1 MASLTP
7 GVLLKLLQNVD
18 DKHAKVVGE
27 HRSALLQVISIV
39 PSLDDDPW
47 KSRGFYL
54 RVSDSEHSAYVS
66 VSDEDAELILSDS
79 VQLGQFIHVTRLDA
93 GSPVPVLRG
102 LKPVA
107 KRRPCVGEPKDLISS
122 DFLTVKSR
130 RRHSVD
136 AGKVEG
142 MEMKRVSLDSMR
154 RGWDPSP
161 SGKNGSNSIS
171 KNNPLKSFSP
181 DSVCSQK
188 KVSLEKDLTPR
199 RISMGA
205 SPLQNKNIIVSP
217 KLVSKPSKK
226 DVQTSQDDALP
237 GHLMK
242 VDVGLKNLSDSRVF
256 WSSLPSPIHCL
267 GKEVMVHRNTA
278 FCSAMQALEEAS
290 AAEGIIHCMRLEHN
304 SQLSDVL
311 SILGIMFLTFLVA
324 SPSHIAGMFAE
335 LCELSDRCSAGQVVE
350 RFLHLQ
356 ERMQNAFAVIYA
368 LMNRRA
374 LETKTKDG
382 FSLQYSLP
390 EMCKNAVNK
399 NAALWVQA
407 AVDTNLSRLCL
418 FSNQQKGGIISNGE
432 KHYCAI
438 IENSPKKTE
447 SENLSPKDRKSPRN
461 HGADLPNSN
470 TKGQPS
476 RPRRSISAAQNTDV
490 GTQVWSKGDGLKD
503 AATLAEKL
511 LSNSRTWF
519 LNYLET
525 NLDVAFGMQKGE
537 GNPEIVRLLG
547 QLKRVNQWL
556 DNSRQEGDKPDEN
569 PPTFSGLHIS
579 VEVLTSLS
587 NNGLPETGRR
597 RCIGKTA
604 ESLVSTVPQEIK
616 FRKMLEPPAPE
627 LFRLLP
633 NVVESE
639 VVERG
644 VPPFFSS
651 SPSSPRFFF
660 ANSER
665 RDEDFSPAAASLRL
679 PPCIS
684 SSSSSSFAG
693 SGAGESSVKV
703 EVSEPNTGDSS
714 SISEDVFLDS
724 SEGVVGD

>member
-18 DKHAKVVGE
+18 DKDAKVVGE

-79 VQLGQFIHVTRLDA
+79 VQLGQFIHVTRLDS

-122 DFLTVKSR
+122 DFLTAKSRSEPKKVKKKNGEVRKMEGKAKESVKSEDLKGR
-130 RRHSVD
+130 RRHSID

-242 VDVGLKNLSDSRVF
+242 VDVSLKNLSDSRVF

-267 GKEVMVHRNTA
+267 GKDVMAHRNAA

-290 AAEGIIHCMRLEHN
+290 AAEGVIHCM
-304 SQLSDVL
+304 S
-311 SILGIMFLTFLVA
+311 
-324 SPSHIAGMFAE
+324 MFAE
-335 LCELSDRCSAGQVVE
+335 LCELSDRSSAGQVVE

-356 ERMQNAFAVIYA
+356 ERMQSAVAVIYA

-374 LETKTKDG
+374 LETKSKDG

-390 EMCKNAVNK
+390 EMCKNGVNK

-407 AVDTNLSRLCL
+407 AVDTNLSRFCL
-418 FSNQQKGGIISNGE
+418 FSNQQKGGISYGE

-461 HGADLPNSN
+461 HGADVPNCN

-511 LSNSRTWF
+511 LSHSRTWF

-525 NLDVAFGMQKGE
+525 NLDVAFRMQKGE
-537 GNPEIVRLLG
+537 GNPEIARLLG

-556 DNSRQEGDKPDEN
+556 DNSRPKGDKPDE
-569 PPTFSGLHIS
+569 SIEGL
-579 VEVLTSLS
+579 
-587 NNGLPETGRR
+587 
-597 RCIGKTA
+597 
-604 ESLVSTVPQEIK
+604 
-616 FRKMLEPPAPE
+616 RKKLYG
-627 LFRLLP
+627 FLLDH
-633 NVVESE
+633 VV
-639 VVERG
+639 V
-644 VPPFFSS
+644 
-651 SPSSPRFFF
+651 
-660 ANSER
+660 
-665 RDEDFSPAAASLRL
+665 
-679 PPCIS
+679 
-684 SSSSSSFAG
+684 
-693 SGAGESSVKV
+693 
-703 EVSEPNTGDSS
+703 
-714 SISEDVFLDS
+714 
-724 SEGVVGD
+724 

>member
-18 DKHAKVVGE
+18 DKDAKVVGE

-39 PSLDDDPW
+39 PWLDDDPW

-122 DFLTVKSR
+122 DFLTAKSRSEPKKVKKKNGEVRKIEGKAKESVKSEDLKGR
-130 RRHSVD
+130 RRHSID

-188 KVSLEKDLTPR
+188 KASLEKDLTPR

-237 GHLMK
+237 AHLMK
-242 VDVGLKNLSDSRVF
+242 VDVSLKNLSDSRVF

-267 GKEVMVHRNTA
+267 GKEVMARRNAA

-290 AAEGIIHCMRLEHN
+290 ASEGLIHCM
-304 SQLSDVL
+304 S
-311 SILGIMFLTFLVA
+311 
-324 SPSHIAGMFAE
+324 MFAE
-335 LCELSDRCSAGQVVE
+335 LCELSDRSSAGQVVE

-356 ERMQNAFAVIYA
+356 ERMQNAIAVIYA

-374 LETKTKDG
+374 LETKSKDG

-390 EMCKNAVNK
+390 ETCKNAVNK

-407 AVDTNLSRLCL
+407 AVDTNLSRFCL
-418 FSNQQKGGIISNGE
+418 FSNQQKGSISNGETE

-461 HGADLPNSN
+461 HGADVPNSN

-476 RPRRSISAAQNTDV
+476 RPRLSISAAQNTDV

-511 LSNSRTWF
+511 LSSSRTWF

-525 NLDVAFGMQKGE
+525 NLDMAFGMQKGE

-556 DNSRQEGDKPDEN
+556 DNSRQEGDKHDE
-569 PPTFSGLHIS
+569 SIEGL
-579 VEVLTSLS
+579 
-587 NNGLPETGRR
+587 
-597 RCIGKTA
+597 
-604 ESLVSTVPQEIK
+604 
-616 FRKMLEPPAPE
+616 RKKLYG
-627 LFRLLP
+627 FLLDH
-633 NVVESE
+633 VV
-639 VVERG
+639 V
-644 VPPFFSS
+644 
-651 SPSSPRFFF
+651 
-660 ANSER
+660 
-665 RDEDFSPAAASLRL
+665 
-679 PPCIS
+679 
-684 SSSSSSFAG
+684 
-693 SGAGESSVKV
+693 
-703 EVSEPNTGDSS
+703 
-714 SISEDVFLDS
+714 
-724 SEGVVGD
+724 

>member
-18 DKHAKVVGE
+18 DKDAKVVGE

-66 VSDEDAELILSDS
+66 VSDEDAELILSDKI
-79 VQLGQFIHVTRLDA
+79 QLGQFIHVTRLDA
-93 GSPVPVLRG
+93 GSPVPLLRG

-122 DFLTVKSR
+122 DFLTARSRSEPKKVKKNEAKAKESELKHR
-130 RRHSVD
+130 RRHSID
-136 AGKVEG
+136 AGGKVEG

-161 SGKNGSNSIS
+161 SGKNGSKPIS

-242 VDVGLKNLSDSRVF
+242 VDVSLKNLSDSRVF

-267 GKEVMVHRNTA
+267 GKEVMGHRNAA
-278 FCSAMQALEEAS
+278 FCSAMLALEEAS
-290 AAEGIIHCMRLEHN
+290 AAEGVIHCM
-304 SQLSDVL
+304 
-311 SILGIMFLTFLVA
+311 SI
-324 SPSHIAGMFAE
+324 FAE
-335 LCELSDRCSAGQVVE
+335 LCELSDRSSAGQVVE
-350 RFLHLQ
+350 RFLNLQ
-356 ERMQNAFAVIYA
+356 ESMKKAFAVTYA

-374 LETKTKDG
+374 LETKSKDG

-390 EMCKNAVNK
+390 EMCKNAVNR

-407 AVDTNLSRLCL
+407 AVDTSLSRFCL
-418 FSNQQKGGIISNGE
+418 FSNNQQKGGISSSGE

-438 IENSPKKTE
+438 IENGPKKTE
-447 SENLSPKDRKSPRN
+447 SENLSPKDRKS
-461 HGADLPNSN
+461 N

-476 RPRRSISAAQNTDV
+476 RPRRSVSAAQNIDV
-490 GTQVWSKGDGLKD
+490 RRQEWSKGDGLKD
-503 AATLAEKL
+503 AANLAEKL
-511 LSNSRTWF
+511 LSSSRTWF

-525 NLDVAFGMQKGE
+525 NLDMAFGMQKGE
-537 GNPEIVRLLG
+537 GNPEIARLLG

-556 DNSRQEGDKPDEN
+556 DNSRQEGDKPDE
-569 PPTFSGLHIS
+569 SIEGL
-579 VEVLTSLS
+579 
-587 NNGLPETGRR
+587 
-597 RCIGKTA
+597 
-604 ESLVSTVPQEIK
+604 
-616 FRKMLEPPAPE
+616 RKKLYG
-627 LFRLLP
+627 FLLDH
-633 NVVESE
+633 VV
-639 VVERG
+639 V
-644 VPPFFSS
+644 
-651 SPSSPRFFF
+651 
-660 ANSER
+660 
-665 RDEDFSPAAASLRL
+665 
-679 PPCIS
+679 
-684 SSSSSSFAG
+684 
-693 SGAGESSVKV
+693 
-703 EVSEPNTGDSS
+703 
-714 SISEDVFLDS
+714 
-724 SEGVVGD
+724 

>member
-18 DKHAKVVGE
+18 DKDAKVVGE

-122 DFLTVKSR
+122 DFLTAKSRSEPKKVKKKNGEVRKIEGKAKESVKSEDLKGR
-130 RRHSVD
+130 RRHSID

-171 KNNPLKSFSP
+171 KNNPLKNSSP

-237 GHLMK
+237 AHLMK
-242 VDVGLKNLSDSRVF
+242 MDVSLKNLSDSRVF

-267 GKEVMVHRNTA
+267 GKEVMAHRNVA

-290 AAEGIIHCMRLEHN
+290 AAEGVIHCMRLEHN
-304 SQLSDVL
+304 SQLFD
-311 SILGIMFLTFLVA
+311 LTFLVN
-324 SPSHIAGMFAE
+324 SPSHIASMFAE

-374 LETKTKDG
+374 LETKSKDG

-447 SENLSPKDRKSPRN
+447 SENLSPKDRKSPTN
-461 HGADLPNSN
+461 HGADVPNSN

-490 GTQVWSKGDGLKD
+490 GRQVWSKGDGLKD

-525 NLDVAFGMQKGE
+525 NLDMAFGMQKGE

-556 DNSRQEGDKPDEN
+556 DNSRQEGDKPDE
-569 PPTFSGLHIS
+569 SIEGL
-579 VEVLTSLS
+579 
-587 NNGLPETGRR
+587 
-597 RCIGKTA
+597 
-604 ESLVSTVPQEIK
+604 
-616 FRKMLEPPAPE
+616 RKKLYG
-627 LFRLLP
+627 FLLDH
-633 NVVESE
+633 VV
-639 VVERG
+639 V
-644 VPPFFSS
+644 
-651 SPSSPRFFF
+651 
-660 ANSER
+660 
-665 RDEDFSPAAASLRL
+665 
-679 PPCIS
+679 
-684 SSSSSSFAG
+684 
-693 SGAGESSVKV
+693 
-703 EVSEPNTGDSS
+703 
-714 SISEDVFLDS
+714 
-724 SEGVVGD
+724 